1 LPKDIFIY
9 YNSNYSI
16 KVDMS
21 KNKQITGNTGDPRED
36 ALSSLFE
43 GMNDE
48 GLSITELPS
57 RGKFYQGFKGVEVQA
72 LTFLDEQKILNS
84 KDGNA
89 DIVSKLLEKS
99 LKGVNVDDLLAMD
112 KMYLLMK
119 VRETSYGDNYEFN
132 ITCPGCGSEIK
143 TSLTLSEHLNMTQIP
158 EDFEDPREIELPK
171 LKAKVQVRF
180 PRSREEIFLK
190 DSDSLYQNLYR
201 FVVSING
208 IEDPVF
214 ISKALKRMHIMDV
227 KKLVSEINK
236 AEYGVN
242 PRFIF
247 ECPEC
252 NYTETMAI
260 PMDVS
265 FFSVS

>member
-1 LPKDIFIY
+1 
-9 YNSNYSI
+9 
-16 KVDMS
+16 MS
-21 KNKQITGNTGDPRED
+21 ENKQIIENSGDPRED
-36 ALSSLFE
+36 ALNSLF
-43 GMNDE
+43 GNTQDE
-48 GLSITELPS
+48 GISITELPS
-57 RGKFYQGFKGVEVQA
+57 RGKFYEGFQGVEVEA

-84 KDGNA
+84 KDGNI
-89 DIVSKLLEKS
+89 DIVSKLLDKS
-99 LKGVNVDDLLAMD
+99 LKGVNVEDLLAMD

-119 VRETSYGDNYEFN
+119 VREVSYGDNYEFN

-143 TSLTLSEHLNMTQIP
+143 TSLTLSEHLNMTQVP

-171 LKAKVQVRF
+171 LKVKAEVRF
-180 PRSREEIFLK
+180 PRSREEVFLK
-190 DSDSLYQNLYR
+190 DSESLYQNLYR
-201 FVVSING
+201 FVVSIG
-208 IEDPVF
+208 GTTDPVF
-214 ISKALKRMHIMDV
+214 ISKALKRMHIMDI
-227 KKLVSEINK
+227 KKLVNEINK

-252 NYTETMAI
+252 NHTETMAI